1 MLSLKLT
8 EKPTIDLTP
17 AMSTASAISCA
28 WCRFSP
34 IGFSQK
40 TCLPAPAQARAW
52 SRWRK
57 FGEEMTTAS
66 TSSRNSSYFA
76 TAVAPASSAT
86 ARARSWS
93 GSATATTSLRGHL
106 W

>member
-1 MLSLKLT
+1 MYVRRRDQTDTSVPSRPSRRNFCIVWMLPLKLT

-17 AMSTASAISCA
+17 AIRTASAISWA
-28 WCRFSP
+28 WSRFRP
-34 IGFSQK
+34 IGFSQR

-66 TSSRNSSYFA
+66 TSPRKSS
-76 TAVAPASSAT
+76 
-86 ARARSWS
+86 
-93 GSATATTSLRGHL
+93 
-106 W
+106 